1 MHVDPSNKLKVR
13 IGLTG
18 NVRIAIFRI
27 SFIYFTNLDI
37 KNLSLY
43 F

>member
-1 MHVDPSNKLKVR
+1 MHVHPFNKLKVR

-18 NVRIAIFRI
+18 SARIAIFRI
-27 SFIYFTNLDI
+27 SFIYFTHLDI